1 MQVTLPGKK
10 DGHTVHYAHA
20 TYVDHS
26 KWAVAGDGRSTNW
39 CALDNNHV
47 QSQLSR
53 SGLAVCSRASG
64 MAALLRGAATEIG
77 QCVPPPPPPGP
88 AGKCPGPHSYPC
100 TSFPGCTYVH
110 AANIDA
116 CGVSAFGCYDCASL
130 PSACPDCKTRDGVV
144 KGGVRAVA

>member
-1 MQVTLPGKK
+1 MGRVSDEATRFARPLCPA
-10 DGHTVHYAHA
+10 AHRA
-20 TYVDHS
+20 PPST
-26 KWAVAGDGRSTNW
+26 GDGRSTNW

-47 QSQLSR
+47 ESQLSR

-130 PSACPDCKTRDGVV
+130 PSACPDCKTSGGVV
-144 KGGVRAVA
+144 KGGARAVA